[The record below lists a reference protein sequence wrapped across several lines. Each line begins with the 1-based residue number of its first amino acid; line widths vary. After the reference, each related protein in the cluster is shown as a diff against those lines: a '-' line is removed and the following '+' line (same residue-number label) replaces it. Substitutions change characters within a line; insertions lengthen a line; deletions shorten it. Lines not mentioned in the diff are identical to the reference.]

1 MDIFILVL
9 LLLILLAYFFRR
21 LILWWVVRRVLKRV
35 TGGLN
40 LDDFFGRKAPGA
52 GRSRQ
57 AAGASESKPRK
68 PKEDTSGQIFGDDE
82 GSYVDFEEVKDPK
95 R

>member
-1 MDIFILVL
+1 MEIFILVL
-9 LLLILLAYFFRR
+9 LLLLLLAYYFRR
-21 LILWWVVRRVLKRV
+21 VILWWVLMRVLKRV

-40 LDDFFGRKAPGA
+40 INDFFGRKAPGA

-68 PKEDTSGQIFGDDE
+68 PKEDASGPIFGDDD
-82 GSYVDFEEVKDPK
+82 GSYVDFEEVKEPK